1 MLIMR
6 PITRRFEMTNLLGI
20 GNESFVIKTGLSKKI
35 TINGVTKAYPVY
47 KVRLDMLFYNDQ
59 NDRIATWISQYK
71 SENGIDSFADLDR
84 EEFNSIIERFIVQS
98 NEAAI
103 EKTQLNISLVN
114 QREPGVTLSDGRI
127 IDGNRRF
134 TCLRRLS
141 KENTEFNWFETV
153 ILETN
158 IESDRKQ
165 IKMLELAIQ
174 HGEEK
179 KVDYNPIDRL
189 VGVYQDIID
198 TELFVQV
205 KYFAIRS
212 NTSQELTAK

>member
-1 MLIMR
+1 VVFSGLAQPETDSNRGALKEGSLLHLVGTDMVKKTTL
-6 PITRRFEMTNLLGI
+6 TRKVTYG
-20 GNESFVIKTGLSKKI
+20 GKT
-35 TINGVTKAYPVY
+35 VVYPVY
-47 KVRLDMLFYNDQ
+47 QVRLDVLFYNDQ

-71 SENGIDSFADLDR
+71 SENVIDSFADLDR

-165 IKMLELAIQ
+165 SIMLELTIK

-179 KVDYNPIDRL
+179 
-189 VGVYQDIID
+189 
-198 TELFVQV
+198 
-205 KYFAIRS
+205 
-212 NTSQELTAK
+212 